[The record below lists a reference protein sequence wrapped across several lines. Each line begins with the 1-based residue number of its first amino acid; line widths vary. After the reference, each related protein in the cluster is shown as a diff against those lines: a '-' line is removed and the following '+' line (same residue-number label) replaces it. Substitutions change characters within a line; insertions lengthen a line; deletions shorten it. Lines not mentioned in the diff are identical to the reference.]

1 MDLNIIKK
9 LIEILEE
16 SNLKK
21 LSLRDGDFE
30 VMIEKEDKHP
40 PNHHHHPIEHSHIDH
55 PHFESQSKTI
65 KSTDIVNDTGLY
77 IKSPMVGTFYSA
89 PSPDQPP
96 FVKVGD
102 RVTEDTIVCVIEAMK
117 VMNELKA
124 NMKGTI
130 AEILIDNAHPVEFGT
145 KLFRIVP

>member
-1 MDLNIIKK
+1 MELNIIKK
-9 LIEILEE
+9 LIAILEE
-16 SNLKK
+16 NNLKK

-30 VMIEKEDKHP
+30 IMIEKEDKHP
-40 PNHHHHPIEHSHIDH
+40 PMHHHPIEHSHFDH
-55 PHFESQSKTI
+55 PHFESQNKTI
-65 KSTDIVNDTGLY
+65 KSTDIENDTGLY

-102 RVTEDTIVCVIEAMK
+102 KVTEDTIVCVVEAMK